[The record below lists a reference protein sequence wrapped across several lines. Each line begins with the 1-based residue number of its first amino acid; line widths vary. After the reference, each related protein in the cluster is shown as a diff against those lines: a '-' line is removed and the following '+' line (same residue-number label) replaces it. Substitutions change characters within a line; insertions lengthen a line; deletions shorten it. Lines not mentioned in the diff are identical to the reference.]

1 MIHFRRH
8 ISIASVLVLLSSAIP
23 EVLAQSS
30 NGQVEGTVSDTQQGV
45 LPQTSVSL
53 LDGQGHV
60 AKKTVTDPVG
70 HYTLSAIAPGNYT
83 LQFARAGFQQRE
95 RISLTVTDGDT
106 IHKDVSLLPEMVSQ
120 TVTVSAIQDP
130 LTTSTPT
137 GSRLGL
143 EPLETPAALFI
154 LTNDVLESRG
164 YEQIEEA
171 VRSMPGTNS
180 GGSPGDPSNFVTRG
194 FAADQVT
201 LLRDGLYFG
210 PANMI
215 NREENSFNLQSIE
228 MLSGPSSVLYGQGA
242 VGGTINV
249 VTMKPTFSP
258 LSFNTADSYGSFN
271 TYEVGVGGGGAI
283 NHSLAFRTDFSYYSS
298 DGYVKHS
305 NPNNLNGTGSLL
317 WNIRKNLSARLSLDV
332 LKDDLSSYYGTPY
345 VPASFGTD
353 PVKGV
358 LQNSQGLVLDAR
370 MRFTNYNVSNPTLNA
385 ATYEPNLTFVW
396 QPSASLSVTDQV
408 YYYHADRRWENAET
422 YTFLGPNNGQVDANN
437 NPIPDNVIGRDRFH
451 VFHTQNMPGNS
462 LVAVWSNKIFGLT
475 NKVSAGDDFYHISF
489 LRRRGFPDATYAD
502 WVDPLNPAQGVYGDF
517 PGDFPSRVSPTKL
530 TDNAGYFEDALNL
543 SRKLILVTGIRF
555 ENLYLDRRNYRANG
569 AFQAGSSF
577 SGTYHPV
584 NYRAGAVYNF
594 KPGLV
599 VYGQFSTAQDPP
611 GNDIFIVNKVADAP
625 FQLSRSKQG
634 EGGIKA
640 VLPNSYGEIT
650 FDFYYISRDNILSVN
665 PITSLSSNDGQ
676 QKSKGIELTTIL
688 HPTHLIDLSFSTAY
702 GTATYGYFLDPN
714 TGLVD
719 TGKTPADVPNTTANL
734 WVDAHKFGRLPLEI
748 GGGLHFEGSRWGDNA
763 NQSKLYNYAT
773 FDAYGSY
780 RLGERVKITAR
791 GKNIFDKAYAQWG
804 DIYYPTEIV
813 LGAPRSYTLSLTG
826 RF

>member
-1 MIHFRRH
+1 MVQFRH
-8 ISIASVLVLLSSAIP
+8 LIFIVSVLALLSSSMHHA
-23 EVLAQSS
+23 LAQSS

-45 LPQTSVSL
+45 LPQTTVSL
-53 LDGQGHV
+53 LDSQGHV
-60 AKKTVTDPVG
+60 VQTTVTDPVG
-70 HYTLSAIAPGNYT
+70 HYALTAIAPGAYT
-83 LQFARAGFQQRE
+83 LQFARTGFQQSE
-95 RISLTVTDGDT
+95 VPSLTVAAGST
-106 IHKDVSLLPEMVSQ
+106 IHRDISLLPEMVSQ

-154 LTNDVLESRG
+154 VTNDVLESRG
-164 YEQIEEA
+164 YDQIEEA
-171 VRSMPGTNS
+171 IRSMPGTNS
-180 GGSPGDPSNFVTRG
+180 GGSPADPSNFVTRG
-194 FAADQVT
+194 FEADQVT

-249 VTMKPTFSP
+249 VTIKPTFSP

-271 TYEVGVGGGGAI
+271 TYEIGVGGGGAI

-305 NPNNLNGTGSLL
+305 NPDNLNGTGSLL
-317 WNIRKNLSARLSLDV
+317 WNIRKDLSARLSLDV
-332 LKDDLSSYYGTPY
+332 LKDNLSSYYGTPY
-345 VPASFGTD
+345 VPGSFGTD
-353 PVKGV
+353 PIKGV

-370 MRFTNYNVSNPTLNA
+370 MRFNNYNVSNPLLNS
-385 ATYEPNLTFVW
+385 ATYEPDLTFIW
-396 QPSASLSVTDQV
+396 QPAASLSLTEQV

-451 VFHTQNMPGNS
+451 VFHNQNMRGNS
-462 LVAVWSNKIFGLT
+462 LVAVWSNKLFGLA
-475 NKVSAGDDFYHISF
+475 NKISGGYDFYGISF
-489 LRRRGFPDATYAD
+489 LRSRGFPNATYAD
-502 WVDPLNPAQGVYGDF
+502 WVDPLNPVQGVYGNY
-517 PGDFPSRVSPTKL
+517 PGDFPSRVSPTKI

-555 ENLYLDRRNYRANG
+555 ENLYLDRMNYSASG
-569 AFQAGSSF
+569 TLQAGSSF

-584 NYRAGAVYNF
+584 NYRVGAVYNF

-611 GNDIFIVNKVADAP
+611 GSDIFIVNNVAGAP

-634 EGGIKA
+634 EVGLKS
-640 VLPNSYGEIT
+640 VLPNRYGEIT
-650 FDFYYISRDNILSVN
+650 FDFYYISRDNILSVD
-665 PITSLSSNDGQ
+665 PITSASSNDGQ
-676 QKSKGIELTTIL
+676 QKSKGVELTTIL
-688 HPTHLIDLSFSTAY
+688 HPTHLIDVNFNTAY
-702 GTATYGYFLDPN
+702 GTATYGHFLDPN
-714 TGLVD
+714 TGLDD

-734 WVDAHKFGRLPLEI
+734 WADVHKFGRVPLEI
-748 GGGLHFEGSRWGDNA
+748 GGGLHFEGSRFGDNA

-780 RLGERVKITAR
+780 RIGERIKITAR

-804 DIYYPTEIV
+804 DIYYPPEIV
-813 LGAPRSYTLSLTG
+813 LGAPRSYTLSFTG